1 MRTIKEYLLETRNLE
16 IPKEEVSGEW
26 FTKHNLPMV
35 VSCKCCEMSMILF
48 SASVDEDG
56 YCYCEGCA
64 REE

>member
-1 MRTIKEYLLETRNLE
+1 MRTMKDYLLETRKLE
-16 IPKEEVSGEW
+16 IPKEEVSGDW
-26 FTKHNLPMV
+26 FAKHNLPMV
-35 VSCKCCEMSMILF
+35 ISCKCCEMSMILF